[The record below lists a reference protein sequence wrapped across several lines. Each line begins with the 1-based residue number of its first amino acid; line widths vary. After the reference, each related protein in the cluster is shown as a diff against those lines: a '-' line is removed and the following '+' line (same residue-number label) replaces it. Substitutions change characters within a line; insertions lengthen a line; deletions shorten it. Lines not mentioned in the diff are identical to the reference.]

1 MNLMA
6 ITIKRSCNGAVEI
19 RKRAKTRGI
28 EHNQQLRDST
38 KASQIKFSG
47 LSTER
52 TGRIKDQR
60 TTLFTF
66 NLSYLVTLL
75 QRLTIGLLKQ
85 QVSTY
90 YNGEEPDPL
99 LHYLMGGNE
108 PQSIKIRG
116 KGKWRISFTVGE
128 RTFFLVSIEVSEFY
142 RRRIERERE
151 S

>member
-6 ITIKRSCNGAVEI
+6 ITIKRSCNGAAEI

-38 KASQIKFSG
+38 KASQIKFSR

-75 QRLTIGLLKQ
+75 QRLAIGLLKK

-99 LHYLMGGNE
+99 LHYLIGG
-108 PQSIKIRG
+108 K
-116 KGKWRISFTVGE
+116 
-128 RTFFLVSIEVSEFY
+128 
-142 RRRIERERE
+142 
-151 S
+151 